1 MVNSFPIPK
10 SIQQMYDHMMHDVS
24 HLELAA
30 ILECF

>member
-10 SIQQMYDHMMHDVS
+10 SIQQMYDHMMHVS